1 MKHKIKYET
10 KKKIRE
16 IVSAAS
22 NNDETLY
29 KLLINEVED
38 RAERIKINMQ
48 LKEMP
53 PLDYYRVEMKQLREE
68 TPKLVE
74 VAQAGRKDSSC
85 LYGYD
90 SEMA

>member
-1 MKHKIKYET
+1 LSEPIESENDEDFSSMKHKIKYET

-38 RAERIKINMQ
+38 RAERIKINM
-48 LKEMP
+48 
-53 PLDYYRVEMKQLREE
+53 
-68 TPKLVE
+68 
-74 VAQAGRKDSSC
+74 
-85 LYGYD
+85 
-90 SEMA
+90 